1 MNKGHCTS
9 SPLQHVS
16 VTLTKLSG
24 MCYLCHE
31 SKQQI
36 FWFSSALMFES
47 WHILFF
53 LWRKLPFFSFLNNF
67 IVIPKARAATF
78 DFPFILPILS
88 LKAPWFGI
96 LLLNDPNH

>member
-9 SPLQHVS
+9 SPLQLVS
-16 VTLTKLSG
+16 AKLTKLSS

-31 SKQQI
+31 SKQHI
-36 FWFSSALMFES
+36 FWFSSALTFES
-47 WHILFF
+47 WHILLF
-53 LWRKLPFFSFLNNF
+53 LWRKLPFFLFLNNF
-67 IVIPKARAATF
+67 IVLPKAREVAF

-88 LKAPWFGI
+88 LIAPWFGI